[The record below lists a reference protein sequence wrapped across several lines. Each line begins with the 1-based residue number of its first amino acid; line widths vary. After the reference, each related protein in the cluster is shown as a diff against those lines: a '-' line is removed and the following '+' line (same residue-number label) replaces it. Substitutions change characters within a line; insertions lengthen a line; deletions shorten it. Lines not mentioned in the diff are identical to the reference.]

1 MTSPAGNLRL
11 TGKVAII
18 TGGAGGFGVVQARLF
33 AAEGAAVAIADLRED
48 AGSQL
53 ANEIRADGG
62 EAIFVHLD
70 VTDEG
75 SWSAAVDETLERLS
89 RPNVLVQNAGIYM
102 RDPIAEATVEQ
113 WDAVM
118 AVNAKGVFLGTRA
131 VAEHMSQA
139 GGGSIVN
146 VSSTAGLV
154 GSRLSAAYNPSKA
167 AVRMFTKSTALQF
180 AAQGIRANSIHPG
193 PADTDM
199 LALVYPTPEAMAS
212 RGAEVPMG
220 RFGTAMDIAYA
231 ALFLAS
237 DESSYMTGAELVVD
251 GGMTAQ

>member
-1 MTSPAGNLRL
+1 MTANLRL

-18 TGGAGGFGVVQARLF
+18 TGGAGGLGAAQARLF

-48 AGSQL
+48 AGSRL

-62 EAIFVHLD
+62 KAIFTRLD

-75 SWSAAVDETLERLS
+75 SWSAAVAETLVRLS
-89 RPNVLVQNAGIYM
+89 RPTVLVQNAGIHM
-102 RDPIAEATVEQ
+102 RERIDEATAEQ

-131 VAEHMSQA
+131 VAGHMTKA

-167 AVRMFTKSTALQF
+167 AVRIFTKSTALQF

-199 LALVYPTPEAMAS
+199 LALVYPNAELMAE
-212 RGAEVPMG
+212 RALEVPMG
-220 RFGTAMDIAYA
+220 RFGTPTDIAYA

-237 DESSYMTGAELVVD
+237 DESSYMTGSDLVVD